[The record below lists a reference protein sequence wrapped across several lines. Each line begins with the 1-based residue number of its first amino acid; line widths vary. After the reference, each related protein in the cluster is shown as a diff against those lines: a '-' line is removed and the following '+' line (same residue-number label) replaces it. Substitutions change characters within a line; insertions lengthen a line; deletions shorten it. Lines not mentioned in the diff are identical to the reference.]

1 MDFSTKGQD
10 LLKKI
15 ESLRLNP
22 YDDQTGKDI
31 SAWVKGAT
39 IGYGHLILQNEW
51 DVYKNGITKEQ
62 AEALFAE
69 DSIPYVN
76 GVNRGLKVDVNGSLR
91 RFLRI

>member
-1 MDFSTKGQD
+1 MKDLSVDFSTKGQD

-51 DVYKNGITKEQ
+51 DVYKKWYYQ
-62 AEALFAE
+62 RA
-69 DSIPYVN
+69 S
-76 GVNRGLKVDVNGSLR
+76 GSLVC
-91 RFLRI
+91 